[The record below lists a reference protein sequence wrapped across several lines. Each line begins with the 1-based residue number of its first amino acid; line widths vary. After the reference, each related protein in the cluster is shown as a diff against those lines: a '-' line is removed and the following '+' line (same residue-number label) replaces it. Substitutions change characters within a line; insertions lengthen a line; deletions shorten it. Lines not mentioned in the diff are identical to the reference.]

1 MTATVPESARGSGPG
16 NEDARRALAAGVA
29 PRRFG
34 ALYIVEHRIRA
45 LRGYASSAILTSLG
59 NPIVYLF
66 ALGVGL
72 ASLVPEGIG
81 GVSYLEFVAPALLCA
96 AAMTVAANETT
107 YPIVAGF
114 KWNPIFY
121 GMNASPIAG
130 AQIVQGIM
138 IFLALRMTF
147 AVGVYFAVILA
158 FGAVPSVWGIVTVPI
173 AVLTGMAIGLLISS
187 YSSTLKD
194 ERGQLAMVMRFGF
207 TPMFLFS
214 GTFFPLEQLPLYLQP
229 IGWVSPLW
237 HGVELG
243 RLAAYGNA
251 IPAWLIA
258 VHIGYLVSIV
268 AIGLWST
275 SRTVT
280 RRLAG

>member
-1 MTATVPESARGSGPG
+1 MSAPTLPNRASENPSD
-16 NEDARRALAAGVA
+16 DAQRALAGGAL
-29 PRRFG
+29 PRRNG
-34 ALYIVEHRIRA
+34 ALYVLEHRIRA
-45 LRGYASSAILTSLG
+45 LRGYASSAVMTSIG

-72 ASLVPEGIG
+72 ASLVPEGLG

-114 KWNPIFY
+114 KWNPIFF
-121 GMNASPIAG
+121 GMNASPITG
-130 AQIVQGIM
+130 RQIVHGTMLFI
-138 IFLALRMTF
+138 ALRMTF
-147 AVGVYFAVILA
+147 AVAVYYAVILV
-158 FGAVPSVWGIVTVPI
+158 FGAVPSVWGILSVPI
-173 AVLTGMAIGLLISS
+173 AVLTGMAIGLLIAS
-187 YSSTLKD
+187 YASTLKD

-214 GTFFPLEQLPLYLQP
+214 GTFFPLDQLPLYLQP
-229 IGWVSPLW
+229 VGWISPLW

-243 RLAAYGNA
+243 RLASYGHG
-251 IPAWLIA
+251 IEPWLIA
-258 VHIGYLVSIV
+258 VHVGYLASIV
-268 AIGLWST
+268 VIGLWST

>member
-1 MTATVPESARGSGPG
+1 MTTTASTPRSDKA
-16 NEDARRALAAGVA
+16 DAQRAIAGGVA

-34 ALYIVEHRIRA
+34 SLYIFEHRMRA
-45 LRGYASSAILTSLG
+45 LRGYIASAFFTSLG

-72 ASLVPEGIG
+72 ASLVPEGIN
-81 GVSYLEFVAPALLCA
+81 GVSYLQFVAPALLCT

-121 GMNASPIAG
+121 GMNASPITG
-130 AQIVQGIM
+130 AQIVNGTMLFIA
-138 IFLALRMTF
+138 FRMMF
-147 AVGVYFAVILA
+147 AVGIYYAVILA
-158 FGAVPSVWGIVTVPI
+158 FDAVPSAWGILSVPI

-187 YSSTLKD
+187 YAATLKD

-214 GTFFPLEQLPLYLQP
+214 GTFFPLDQLPIYLQP
-229 IGWVSPLW
+229 IGWISPLW

-243 RLAAYGNA
+243 RLVSYGQTE
-251 IPAWLIA
+251 PAWLTA
-258 VHIGYLVSIV
+258 VHLGYLVSIIV
-268 AIGLWST
+268 IGLWST
-275 SRTVT
+275 QRTFT
-280 RRLAG
+280 RRLNG